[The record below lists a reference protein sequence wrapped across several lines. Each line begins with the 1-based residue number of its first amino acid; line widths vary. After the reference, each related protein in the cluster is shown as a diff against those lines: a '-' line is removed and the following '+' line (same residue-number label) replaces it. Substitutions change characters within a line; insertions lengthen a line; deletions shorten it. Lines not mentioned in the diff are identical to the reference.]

1 MNSILAVNQWTLFV
15 IIFVSI
21 FIVLGLAEF
30 IRNYFKR
37 PPESTRKFVHIF
49 IGLII
54 CFCPII
60 FKVNYQIIALSSLF
74 IVINTY
80 LLLSKKFK
88 SMNATSRKSYGTI
101 YFPFSVLIL
110 SFFWWDKPIS
120 FILSILVLTL
130 ADPIAAI
137 FGSQQNYKFTPW
149 IDKKS
154 IRGSSAM
161 FTSSFFIILL
171 GTDLLLQYYGSNYS
185 IPIPVLL
192 GLAIFTAFSATLSEL
207 VSYRGSDN
215 LSIPIITFLSYEIYL
230 INFTHGNLTNL
241 ILWTFLSI
249 IIFTI
254 AYKKKSLSLSGAI
267 GGYLL
272 GIVIFGSGGWNW
284 IIPLIFFF
292 ISSSILS
299 HFNRKEKSQR
309 NLLQILSN
317 GGLAS
322 IFAIEHIFIKSS
334 FSLIFYLSAIA
345 AATADTWGTEVGFHS
360 KSKPKLI
367 FSKKLVPKG
376 TSGSITLLGT
386 IGSIIGAILIAVLG
400 QIIFSH
406 KNIFLPIA
414 IAGISGSVFD
424 SFLGRFFQA
433 KYLCKDCG
441 EHSEDNNHC
450 DLPALRISGLKIID
464 NNMVNFLN
472 TLCGGIMGYFFWT
485 IVSQ

>member
-1 MNSILAVNQWTLFV
+1 M
-15 IIFVSI
+15 
-21 FIVLGLAEF
+21 
-30 IRNYFKR
+30 
-37 PPESTRKFVHIF
+37 
-49 IGLII
+49 
-54 CFCPII
+54 
-60 FKVNYQIIALSSLF
+60 
-74 IVINTY
+74 
-80 LLLSKKFK
+80 
-88 SMNATSRKSYGTI
+88 
-101 YFPFSVLIL
+101 
-110 SFFWWDKPIS
+110 
-120 FILSILVLTL
+120 
-130 ADPIAAI
+130 
-137 FGSQQNYKFTPW
+137 
-149 IDKKS
+149 
-154 IRGSSAM
+154 
-161 FTSSFFIILL
+161 
-171 GTDLLLQYYGSNYS
+171 
-185 IPIPVLL
+185 
-192 GLAIFTAFSATLSEL
+192 
-207 VSYRGSDN
+207 
-215 LSIPIITFLSYEIYL
+215 
-230 INFTHGNLTNL
+230 
-241 ILWTFLSI
+241 LWTFLSI

-317 GGLAS
+317 GGLAT
-322 IFAIEHIFIKSS
+322 IFAIENIFIKSS

-367 FSKKLVPKG
+367 FSKQLVPKG

-400 QIIFSH
+400 QMIFSH
-406 KNIFLPIA
+406 KNIFFPIV
-414 IAGISGSVFD
+414 IAGISGSIFD

-433 KYLCKDCG
+433 KYLCKECS

-472 TLCGGIMGYFFWT
+472 TLFGGIMGYFLWT

>member
-1 MNSILAVNQWTLFV
+1 MNSIISVDQWTLFGL
-15 IIFVSI
+15 IFVTI
-21 FIVLGLAEF
+21 FVVLGLAEF
-30 IRNYFKR
+30 IRNYFNK

-54 CFCPII
+54 CFCPLL
-60 FKVNYQIIALSSLF
+60 FKAKYQLITLSSLF
-74 IVINTY
+74 IAINTY

-110 SFFWWDKPIS
+110 SIFWWDKPIS

-130 ADPIAAI
+130 SDPIAAI
-137 FGSQQNYKFTPW
+137 FGSQQSYKFTPW

-161 FTSSFFIILL
+161 FGSSFLIVLL
-171 GTDLLLQYYGSNYS
+171 GTDLLLKFYGSNFS
-185 IPIPVLL
+185 IPIPTLL
-192 GLAIFTAFSATLSEL
+192 GLGIFTALSATLAES
-207 VSYRGSDN
+207 VSCKGSDN
-215 LSIPIITFLSYEIYL
+215 LSIPIITFISYEIYL
-230 INFTHGNLTNL
+230 INFSHGTL
-241 ILWTFLSI
+241 IDLHLWTALSI
-249 IIFTI
+249 IIFSYS
-254 AYKKKSLSLSGAI
+254 YKKESLSISGAI
-267 GGYLL
+267 GGYIL
-272 GIVIFGSGGWNW
+272 GIIIFGSGGWNW

-317 GGLAS
+317 GGLAT
-322 IFAIEHIFIKSS
+322 IFAVENIFIKSS

-433 KYLCKDCG
+433 KYLCKECG

-472 TLCGGIMGYFFWT
+472 TLFGGIMGYVLWT